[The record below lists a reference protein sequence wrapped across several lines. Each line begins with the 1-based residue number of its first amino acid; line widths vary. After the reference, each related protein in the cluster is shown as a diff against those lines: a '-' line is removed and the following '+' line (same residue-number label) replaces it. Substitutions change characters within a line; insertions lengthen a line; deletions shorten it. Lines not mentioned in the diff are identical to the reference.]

1 VLDAVPEAM
10 PKAFENWCQKF
21 DDVFTRGSQQEH
33 FRTYLAGLLGEGHR
47 KNIWVIASQTVGV
60 SYFNLHHF
68 LHDSPWN
75 AQALNDRR
83 IDLIWHHRQTRPKR
97 DFRLIIDDSGHRKS
111 GSATDGVARQYI
123 GQVGKVDNGMVM
135 VTTHAYDGVRG
146 VPLDLAMYKP
156 ASTLPEGKADPNFVK
171 KPELALR
178 LIDRCLE
185 RGHTPGLS
193 LVDSGYGNNGPFLL
207 ELENRELKYIA
218 ALIKTRIVY
227 AQLPGE
233 PSRNKHRLEDVA
245 RALAPESFTKVTLK
259 LDKPRDVWVAVVP
272 IHFPK
277 LEGTRHVAIQLD
289 APTFEEAKEVDYL
302 MTNQTAE
309 VASAVWIARNYSERN
324 WIEVFYREVK
334 GWLGMTEYQV
344 RDQRSIERH
353 WLLVVNAFTFL
364 TWLRHTGGLRG
375 AWSSEAV
382 STFGDAF
389 RVFRHAVEC
398 NMIRW
403 LGGNLDV
410 FVAHRA
416 KSGLRFA

>member
-1 VLDAVPEAM
+1 
-10 PKAFENWCQKF
+10 
-21 DDVFTRGSQQEH
+21 
-33 FRTYLAGLLGEGHR
+33 
-47 KNIWVIASQTVGV
+47 
-60 SYFNLHHF
+60 
-68 LHDSPWN
+68 
-75 AQALNDRR
+75 
-83 IDLIWHHRQTRPKR
+83 
-97 DFRLIIDDSGHRKS
+97 
-111 GSATDGVARQYI
+111 
-123 GQVGKVDNGMVM
+123 
-135 VTTHAYDGVRG
+135 
-146 VPLDLAMYKP
+146 MYKP

-193 LVDSGYGNNGPFLL
+193 LFDSGYGNNGPFLL

-218 ALIKTRIVY
+218 ALVKARIVY

-272 IHFPK
+272 IHFPN
-277 LEGTRHVAIQLD
+277 LEGTRHLAIQLD
-289 APTFEEAKEVDYL
+289 APTFKEAKEVDYL
-302 MTNQTAE
+302 MTNQAAE
-309 VASAVWIARNYSERN
+309 VASAQWIARNYSERN

-364 TWLRHTGGLRG
+364 AWLRHTGGLRG
-375 AWSSEAV
+375 GWSSEAV

-403 LGGNLDV
+403 LGNNLAV

-416 KSGLRFA
+416 KSGLKFA